1 MASSQRP
8 SKKRY
13 GWTCICM
20 VASLRVDH
28 DLETAPDHPLAVK
41 GKRLG
46 IHHAGEAL
54 VLHRFRVHAVA
65 IGARLVDDVGKEHR
79 LAGLLLH
86 RAQERGALA
95 PLHVV
100 RDALAELERAIVV
113 PDLRNFALPGA
124 VLMRGSLLALCY
136 CA

>member
-20 VASLRVDH
+20 VASLRVDD

-41 GKRLG
+41 GKRLR

-54 VLHRFRVHAVA
+54 VLHRSRIHAVA

-86 RAQERGALA
+86 RARKRGALA

-100 RDALAELERAIVV
+100 GDALAEFERAVV
-113 PDLRNFALPGA
+113 APDLGDFARHGA
-124 VLMRGSLLALCY
+124 VLLQG
-136 CA
+136 

>member
-20 VASLRVDH
+20 VASLRVYD
-28 DLETAPDHPLAVK
+28 DLETAPDHPLRIEWE
-41 GKRLG
+41 RLR
-46 IHHAGEAL
+46 IHHRGDTL
-54 VLHRFRVHAVA
+54 VLHRLLVHAVA
-65 IGARLVDDVGKEHR
+65 IGARLVDHVGEEHR

-95 PLHVV
+95 PLHIVG
-100 RDALAELERAIVV
+100 DALAKFERAVV
-113 PDLRNFALPGA
+113 APDLADLLRDAAVCRELP
-124 VLMRGSLLALCY
+124 LRYRCDK
-136 CA
+136 

>member
-20 VASLRVDH
+20 VASLRVYD
-28 DLETAPDHPLAVK
+28 DLETAPDHPL
-41 GKRLG
+41 GIEGERLR
-46 IHHAGEAL
+46 IHDPGDAL
-54 VLHRFRVHAVA
+54 VLHRLLVHAVA
-65 IGARLVDDVGKEHR
+65 IGARLVDDVGEEHR

-100 RDALAELERAIVV
+100 RDALAEFERAVV
-113 PDLRNFALPGA
+113 APHLRHFARQSA
-124 VLMRGSLLALCY
+124 VLL
-136 CA
+136 